1 MENNI
6 FYEIIGFIKNILNF
20 TPLIGVIL
28 TFAISLAVYKF
39 NKYKLYVD
47 FITKERMEWVRNI
60 RVDFS
65 ELYSSIH
72 TFVSKDSISDEGCFK
87 IYFYLTKLNLYFN
100 PSDPKDIA
108 TIEKLIT
115 IKTKFAE
122 ITEYYKRHEN
132 TSEGLSDEEKR
143 EGLKIIEEI
152 LIELDDL
159 NTDIRKILKKGW
171 EGVKEEVGQ
180 GT

>member
-1 MENNI
+1 MENNT

-28 TFAISLAVYKF
+28 TFAISIAVYKF
-39 NKYKLYVD
+39 NKYKLYID

-65 ELYSSIH
+65 ELYSSIY
-72 TFVSKDSISDEGCFK
+72 TFVSKDFISDEGCFK

-100 PSDPKDIA
+100 PSDPKDMAI
-108 TIEKLIT
+108 IEKLGT
-115 IKTKFAE
+115 IKTKFTK

-132 TSEGLSDEEKR
+132 TSEGLSDEEII
-143 EGLKIIEEI
+143 EGTRIVEEI
-152 LIELDDL
+152 LAELDDL
-159 NTDIRKILKKGW
+159 NTNIRKILKKGW
-171 EGVKEEVGQ
+171 EDVKEEVGQ